1 MPDPYRESTEEKPKL
16 SPAPPA
22 AAGSL
27 EQEVLELERQLATKK
42 AALQEKDLS
51 VDLSAKALASAEALP
66 SGAKAE
72 KPLEQ
77 VLAKEK
83 LAISPTSAPAVT
95 PAVVSAPPEA
105 AAKQEAQKLKGIEKN
120 QQLKALVDLA
130 FLKGVSYATEVA
142 RHLDSPYLMDEF
154 HDTLI
159 DEFHQKLVE
168 SGKLEEI

>member
-1 MPDPYRESTEEKPKL
+1 MPDPYREPVEEK
-16 SPAPPA
+16 SQSGAPSAPTEA
-22 AAGSL
+22 SSL
-27 EQEVLELERQLATKK
+27 EQEVLELERQLAVKK
-42 AALQEKDLS
+42 AALPEKDLS
-51 VDLSAKALASAEALP
+51 AEAL
-66 SGAKAE
+66 AEAE

-77 VLAKEK
+77 VLDKEK
-83 LAISPTSAPAVT
+83 PAVSPAVAPAAPPSAAAAT
-95 PAVVSAPPEA
+95 PAAVKE
-105 AAKQEAQKLKGIEKN
+105 EAQKLKGFEKN

-142 RHLDSPYLMDEF
+142 RHLDNPYLMDEF